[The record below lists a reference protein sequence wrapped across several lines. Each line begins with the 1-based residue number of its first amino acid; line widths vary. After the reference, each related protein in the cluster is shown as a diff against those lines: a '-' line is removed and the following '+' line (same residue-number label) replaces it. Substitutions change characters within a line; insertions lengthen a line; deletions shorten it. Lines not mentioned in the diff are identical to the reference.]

1 MVGSPKMLTDLR
13 KIDASLRVTCR
24 TCGNAREI
32 DRERLIRDLLT
43 RGRSLDWSLVPRALR
58 CGCGSK
64 DVRLLIIPFGDQDHP
79 APAELLRFLAATEA
93 LMDARRSGQANVEV
107 LTRLSVASLEFHEA
121 KRALIAWAML

>member
-24 TCGNAREI
+24 ACGNAREI
-32 DRERLIRDLLT
+32 DREQLIRDLMR
-43 RGRSLDWSLVPRALR
+43 RGRSLAWDLVPRALR

-64 DVRLLIIPFGDQDHP
+64 DVRLLILPFGEKDHP
-79 APAELLRFLAATEA
+79 APAELVRFIAATDA
-93 LMDARRSGQANVEV
+93 LISASRSGQANVEV
-107 LTRLSVASLEFHEA
+107 LSRLSAASLEYHEA